1 MKVYNIK
8 SFLLVFVLFFSQA
21 SYAMTSEFFE
31 NVDVHSL
38 KAGVSKFLLIRG
50 AKVYHNESYE
60 ANTFQAAEMVRTGSY
75 STVQYQY
82 AFNLTP
88 MQNGTRLD
96 LIAMKSESGN
106 DPSMEAKLMALIKQ
120 SIQGRFLYG
129 LGFEFDNYSTSKGN
143 IKAPKG
149 KNSGIKL
156 TAVKYDALKKGLQAG
171 DIITEINGV
180 PISNMPIEEYATAL
194 FAKSINDSI
203 TLTYKRGNTI
213 NTVTLIPRASNRKTF

>member
-8 SFLLVFVLFFSQA
+8 FLLVFALFCSQA
-21 SYAMTSEFFE
+21 AYAMTSEFFE

-38 KAGVSKFLLIRG
+38 KAGVSKYLLIKG

-60 ANTFQAAEMVRTGSY
+60 ANTFQAVDLVRVGTY
-75 STVQYQY
+75 STAQYQY

-96 LIAMKSESGN
+96 LIAVKQGSGN
-106 DPSMEAKLMALIKQ
+106 DHVMERKLMDNIKQ
-120 SIQGRFLYG
+120 SMQGRFLYG

-171 DIITEINGV
+171 DVIIEINGI
-180 PISNMPIEEYATAL
+180 PISEMPIEDYATVL
-194 FAKSINDSI
+194 FAKSINDSV
-203 TLTYKRGNTI
+203 TLTYKRGKETNK
-213 NTVTLIPRASNRKTF
+213 VTLTPRVSNRKVF

>member
-8 SFLLVFVLFFSQA
+8 FLLVFALFCSQA
-21 SYAMTSEFFE
+21 VYAMTSEFFE

-38 KAGVSKFLLIRG
+38 KAGVSKYLLIKG

-60 ANTFQAAEMVRTGSY
+60 ANTFQAVDLVRVGTY
-75 STVQYQY
+75 STAQYQY

-96 LIAMKSESGN
+96 LIAVKQGSGN
-106 DPSMEAKLMALIKQ
+106 DPVMERKLMDNIKQ
-120 SIQGRFLYG
+120 SMQGRFLYG

-171 DIITEINGV
+171 DVIIEINGI
-180 PISNMPIEEYATAL
+180 PISEMPIEDYATVL
-194 FAKSINDSI
+194 FAKSINDSV
-203 TLTYKRGNTI
+203 TLTYKRGKETNK
-213 NTVTLIPRASNRKTF
+213 VTLTPRVSNRKVF

>member
-1 MKVYNIK
+1 MKVYSLK
-8 SFLLVFVLFFSQA
+8 SFLLVFALLFSQA
-21 SYAMTSEFFE
+21 SFAITSEFFE

-38 KAGVSKFLLIRG
+38 KAGVSKFLLVRG

-60 ANTFQAAEMVRTGSY
+60 ANTFQATEIVRAGTY
-75 STVQYQY
+75 SNAQYQY
-82 AFNLTP
+82 AFNLVP

-96 LIAMKSESGN
+96 LIAVKSGSGN
-106 DPSMEAKLMALIKQ
+106 DLSMEKKLMDAIKQ
-120 SIQGRFLYG
+120 NMQGRFLYG

-149 KNSGIKL
+149 KNTGIKL

-180 PISNMPIEEYATAL
+180 SIKEMPIEEFATVL

-203 TLTYKRGNTI
+203 TLTYKRGEETKK
-213 NTVTLIPRASNRKTF
+213 VTLIPRVSNRKIF

>member
-8 SFLLVFVLFFSQA
+8 FLLVFALFCSQA
-21 SYAMTSEFFE
+21 VYAMTSEFFE

-38 KAGVSKFLLIRG
+38 KAGVSKYLLIKG

-60 ANTFQAAEMVRTGSY
+60 ANTFQAVDLVRVGTY
-75 STVQYQY
+75 STAQYQY

-96 LIAMKSESGN
+96 LIAVKQGSGN
-106 DPSMEAKLMALIKQ
+106 DPVMERKLMDNIKQ
-120 SIQGRFLYG
+120 SMQGRFLYG

-171 DIITEINGV
+171 DVIIEINEI
-180 PISNMPIEEYATAL
+180 PISEMPIEDYATVL
-194 FAKSINDSI
+194 FAKSINDSV
-203 TLTYKRGNTI
+203 TLTYKRGKETNK
-213 NTVTLIPRASNRKTF
+213 VTLTPRVSNRKVF